1 MGRKCNYR
9 VKGPLTGQ
17 IQLLTNIS
25 SYYHDE
31 AMVFSVSTDNILE
44 LFMVAL
50 RIVSR
55 FFPQFSTTPNSFSS
69 SNRYYFFE
77 PERTW
82 NSKTIICK
90 NNII

>member
-1 MGRKCNYR
+1 MGRKCNYC

-17 IQLLTNIS
+17 IQILTKIS

-55 FFPQFSTTPNSFSS
+55 FFPQSSLQHRTHSAAPIGIIFSNL
-69 SNRYYFFE
+69 NAHGIL
-77 PERTW
+77 
-82 NSKTIICK
+82 KL
-90 NNII
+90 